1 MKLAT
6 IRHNEE
12 EIAAII
18 EGDEVFQMQQVNEL
32 SGNLWSEKLLPLIQS
47 GELSELTAW
56 YNHEGKIQLQQQNGL
71 GLKEVV
77 FAPLFRAPEKVLGVG
92 MNYLEKA
99 LELSGKPPESEPVIF
114 MKPNSSLIGQGDTIE
129 IPPQSPNVAGEAE
142 LAIIIGKTC
151 ENVEEIDFY
160 NVIAGF
166 TTSLDMTAK
175 DIHIQNPAFL
185 QRAKSFNTFCSFG
198 PYLITA
204 DEFSDLASIKVET
217 VLNGTVFHENTIRNM
232 MYQPAYIVSF
242 FSKIMTLQPGDVI
255 LTGTPGSVL
264 IREGDSV
271 ECRVTG
277 FSSLTNKVKKR
288 A

>member
-6 IRHNEE
+6 IRHNGE
-12 EIAAII
+12 EIAALI
-18 EGDEVFQMQQVNEL
+18 EGDGVFLMNQVNEL
-32 SGNLWSEKLLPLIQS
+32 SGNQWSEKLLPLLQN

-56 YNHEGKIQLQQQNGL
+56 YNREGKPKLQKQNGL
-71 GLKEVV
+71 AVKKVL

-99 LELSGKPPESEPVIF
+99 LELSGKPPEVEPVVF
-114 MKPNSSLIGQGDTIE
+114 MKPNSSLIGQGETIE
-129 IPPQSPNVAGEAE
+129 IPSQSPNVAGEAE
-142 LAIIIGKTC
+142 LAIIIGQTC
-151 ENVEEIDFY
+151 ENVEEADFH

-175 DIHIQNPAFL
+175 DIQNQNPVYL

-217 VLNGTVFHENTIRNM
+217 VLNGDVCHGNIIANM
-232 MYQPAYIVSF
+232 MYQPAFIVSF

-255 LTGTPGSVL
+255 LTGTPGSVI
-264 IREGDSV
+264 IREGDTL
-271 ECRVTG
+271 ECRVSG
-277 FSSLTNKVKKR
+277 FLSLTNRVKKR
-288 A
+288 P